1 MRLLIVEDD
10 ERLANQLATA
20 LREENFAVDMAHDGE
35 EGHYQGD
42 VEPYDAVIL
51 DLGLPIMSGI
61 EVLKKWRADDRKMP
75 VLILTARD
83 NWQEKVEGFDA
94 GADDYVTKPF
104 QIEEVVARL
113 RALIRRSS
121 GHAAPVLTCG
131 EISLDTHTGAVAVS
145 GQVIELTAY
154 EFKLIDYLMHHQGE
168 VVSRTV
174 LSEHIYEQ
182 DYDPDSNTLE
192 VFVGRLRKKLNV
204 PNIKTVRG
212 RGYQLVEQA

>member
-1 MRLLIVEDD
+1 MRLLLVEDD
-10 ERLANQLATA
+10 ESLSRQLASA
-20 LREENFAVDMAHDGE
+20 LRHENFAVDQAFDGE

-51 DLGLPIMSGI
+51 DIGLPVMNGI
-61 EVLKKWRADDRKMP
+61 QVLQTWRKDGRNMP

-83 NWQEKVEGFDA
+83 NWQEKVEGFEA

-104 QIEEVVARL
+104 QLEEVIARV

-121 GHAAPVLTCG
+121 GLASPVLTCG
-131 EISLDTHTGAVAVS
+131 PITLDTHSGEVRVQDQAVS
-145 GQVIELTAY
+145 LTAY
-154 EFKLIDYLMHHQGE
+154 EHKLISYLMHHQGE
-168 VVSRTV
+168 VVSRTI

>member
-1 MRLLIVEDD
+1 MRLLLIEDD
-10 ERLANQLATA
+10 ESLSRQLAAA
-20 LREENFAVDMAHDGE
+20 LRQENFAVDQAFDGE

-51 DLGLPIMSGI
+51 DIGLPVMNGI
-61 EVLKKWRADDRKMP
+61 DVLKTWRKDGRNMP

-83 NWQEKVEGFDA
+83 NWQEKVEGFEA

-104 QIEEVVARL
+104 QLEEVVARV

-121 GHAAPVLTCG
+121 GLASPVLTCG
-131 EISLDTHTGAVAVS
+131 PIKLDTHSGEVQVNDQAVS
-145 GQVIELTAY
+145 LTAY
-154 EFKLIDYLMHHQGE
+154 EHKLISYLMHHQGE
-168 VVSRTV
+168 VVSRTI